1 MTKHHGLEG
10 LRTLDLNLQIEKT
23 EALKKDDYQISL
35 MAANIYILNNQI
47 VIMQALVDII
57 NEMQKPLTP
66 TFGKC

>member
-1 MTKHHGLEG
+1 MAKHNGLES
-10 LRTLDLNLQIEKT
+10 LRTLELNLQIEKT

-57 NEMQKPLTP
+57 NEMQKPKTP
-66 TFGKC
+66 SLSK